1 MSNIVL
7 KGDVIQNIGEYLP
20 NPYIEK
26 INVTDNGSGMVSLE
40 IDYSL
45 MFMVSDEYDITDIGT
60 NLSRLNLYGFVTTSE
75 QVLTKREAIDKFI
88 ENNTGSYTEE
98 VGFGDISRNLN
109 NGDYNDNIYDSDDRQ
124 IIKATATFSIT
135 EISPSDIESGNLYLY
150 MFSTLSSRG
159 DMSINGLGYLTTSN
173 FAYEKV
179 FSPNLNV
186 LKEELPIYLTTEG
199 EKYGQVPLL
208 GLDRRFYQNRTVTRS
223 EIISKVRSLVSRFNG
238 SSNSALQQNIDNIN
252 LVILTEANSENLLV
266 ELDKV
271 RRSFTSKTNN
281 NPIGNLYAAYS
292 VLLQNINSSFPR
304 TERLN
309 KQKYLTG
316 KVIDM
321 RAGLTSGLSILEPS
335 DSSDYIPSDFF
346 LIHRE
351 RLSTDNESED
361 LGVNKGNFFI
371 RYEDMLKKESDIF
384 KIISQKKFYEI
395 ATDRSFNDLRRVL
408 FSYFN
413 LTQVVIYKDKGDAP
427 LSSAGV
433 SYRTGFEALPF
444 GAVDNEGVSSTLTHQ
459 NFSFTEPEEVTL
471 CYYFDDRD
479 SFSAIEEVQEIED
492 SGGFTFDYE
501 IKCKLKDNT
510 YDFVEYLIK
519 KYTDIFNSLE
529 EYKQYANELCSYNN
543 IDNKFNN
550 FFTKNIRDEY
560 PNGDYPWEQAPAIY
574 SIMAYLLTNQFV
586 SYNETK
592 TFCKNK
598 SANINPEEG
607 SLSQLNTFYDQM
619 ENLLDNEI
627 PALQLQ
633 MTSIGRNGTLEY
645 DKEITISLT
654 PFNYE
659 ETLAEANA
667 EFGQLLVYPAEDIV
681 IWNSEANTQNNEFS
695 IPGGATASDLGYG
708 TSQQFYDTLTS
719 AIDNMYDEIFIN
731 ITRKDI
737 KTAIYDTD
745 LTISDLT
752 DLGKSL
758 GTFLYQINNY
768 FADLRNDS
776 LRGDG
781 VRKVFDFEIP
791 IGEYLTDQRPSMGFK
806 RNLKNT
812 ITTEMVKI
820 ALKIDDSVS
829 RESIVAQVDR
839 LTATYSNQIA
849 NLILNYYRSNMASGT
864 PKIFYDINRA
874 EFGPYVDNPIILKMI
889 ETGAQLPLFPNYS
902 GPPYGEIP
910 NIQDEV

>member
-26 INVTDNGSGMVSLE
+26 INVTDNGSGIISLE

-88 ENNTGSYTEE
+88 ENSTGSYTEE
-98 VGFGDISRNLN
+98 VGFGDISQNLN

-223 EIISKVRSLVSRFNG
+223 QIISKVRSLVSRFNG

-252 LVILTEANSENLLV
+252 LVLSTEANSENLLV

-292 VLLQNINSSFPR
+292 ILLQNINSSFPR

-321 RAGLTSGLSILEPS
+321 RAGLTSGLSIPEPS

-351 RLSTDNESED
+351 RLSTDNASED

-384 KIISQKKFYEI
+384 KIISQEKFYEI

-413 LTQVVIYKDKGDAP
+413 LTQVVIYKDKGDTP

-433 SYRTGFEALPF
+433 SYLTGFEALPF
-444 GAVDNEGVSSTLTHQ
+444 GSVANEGVSSTLTHQ

-492 SGGFTFDYE
+492 FGGVTFDYE
-501 IKCKLKDNT
+501 IRCKLEDNT
-510 YDFVEYLIK
+510 YDFVEYLIQ
-519 KYTDIFNSLE
+519 KYTDIFNSFE

-543 IDNKFNN
+543 IDNRFNN

-560 PNGDYPWEQAPAIY
+560 PSDDYPWEQAPAIY
-574 SIMAYLLTNQFV
+574 SIMVYLLTDQFV

-619 ENLLDNEI
+619 QSLLATEI

-645 DKEITISLT
+645 DKEITMSLV

-667 EFGQLLVYPAEDIV
+667 EFGQLLVNPAEDIV
-681 IWNSEANTQNNEFS
+681 IWNLEANTQNNQFS

-719 AIDNMYDEIFIN
+719 AIDNMYNEIFNN
-731 ITRKDI
+731 ITRKNV

-776 LRGDG
+776 LRRDG

-791 IGEYLTDQRPSMGFK
+791 VGEYLTDQRSLRGFK

-820 ALKIDDSVS
+820 ASKIGDSVS
-829 RESIVAQVDR
+829 RESIVTQVVR

-849 NLILNYYRSNMASGT
+849 NLISNYYRSNMASGT
-864 PKIFYDINRA
+864 PKIFYDISKTDFIA
-874 EFGPYVDNPIILKMI
+874 YMDNPIIQKMI
-889 ETGAQLPLFPNYS
+889 ESDTQLPSFPIYS

-910 NIQDEV
+910 NIQDDV

>member
-321 RAGLTSGLSILEPS
+321 RVGLPSGYVLPE
-335 DSSDYIPSDFF
+335 SSDEIEYIPSGLFS
-346 LIHRE
+346 INRE
-351 RLSTDNESED
+351 RGSAFQYLHGTNR
-361 LGVNKGNFFI
+361 GNFFI
-371 RYEDMLKKESDIF
+371 RYEEILKKESDIF
-384 KIISQKKFYEI
+384 KIISKEKFYEI
-395 ATDRSFNDLRRVL
+395 ESNERTLNDLRRIL
-408 FSYFN
+408 FSYFSVVYVHIIKSKN
-413 LTQVVIYKDKGDAP
+413 GNEVSKTQIAYNANFEKSNGAGTYQRHSDQGVM
-427 LSSAGV
+427 SS
-433 SYRTGFEALPF
+433 
-444 GAVDNEGVSSTLTHQ
+444 LTHQ
-459 NFSFTEPEEVTL
+459 NFSFLNPDEVVLGYRFT
-471 CYYFDDRD
+471 DVD
-479 SFSAIEEVQEIED
+479 SFTAIEDIEEVE
-492 SGGFTFDYE
+492 SNGGIAFDYIVE
-501 IKCKLKDNT
+501 FKIKDNT
-510 YDFVEYLIK
+510 YNFVEYLVQ
-519 KYTDIFNSLE
+519 KYTDIFDSF
-529 EYKQYANELCSYNN
+529 KQYRDYANELCSYNN
-543 IDNKFNN
+543 IDNRFNN
-550 FFTKNIRDEY
+550 FFTKKIRDEY
-560 PNGDYPWEQAPAIY
+560 PSGDYPWEQAPAIY
-574 SIMAYLLTNQFV
+574 SIMVHILTDQF
-586 SYNETK
+586 STFNEAK
-592 TFCKNK
+592 RFCKNQ
-598 SANINPEEG
+598 SVNINPEHG
-607 SLSQLNTFYDQM
+607 SREQLNSFYERMQSLKIQVD
-619 ENLLDNEI
+619 D
-627 PALQLQ
+627 LQNQILGRRNY
-633 MTSIGRNGTLEY
+633 SITK
-645 DKEITISLT
+645 DKEI
-654 PFNYE
+654 
-659 ETLAEANA
+659 
-667 EFGQLLVYPAEDIV
+667 
-681 IWNSEANTQNNEFS
+681 
-695 IPGGATASDLGYG
+695 
-708 TSQQFYDTLTS
+708 
-719 AIDNMYDEIFIN
+719 
-731 ITRKDI
+731 
-737 KTAIYDTD
+737 
-745 LTISDLT
+745 
-752 DLGKSL
+752 
-758 GTFLYQINNY
+758 
-768 FADLRNDS
+768 
-776 LRGDG
+776 
-781 VRKVFDFEIP
+781 
-791 IGEYLTDQRPSMGFK
+791 
-806 RNLKNT
+806 
-812 ITTEMVKI
+812 
-820 ALKIDDSVS
+820 
-829 RESIVAQVDR
+829 
-839 LTATYSNQIA
+839 
-849 NLILNYYRSNMASGT
+849 
-864 PKIFYDINRA
+864 
-874 EFGPYVDNPIILKMI
+874 
-889 ETGAQLPLFPNYS
+889 
-902 GPPYGEIP
+902 
-910 NIQDEV
+910 